1 MSQKRYRKPQSLHSK
16 GGVGIS
22 LRLFS
27 LIVASLLSM
36 NLWGEMIVGLSGCS
50 PRQSSCV
57 GCYMAF
63 RHLEEQR

>member
-1 MSQKRYRKPQSLHSK
+1 MSQKRYLKPQPLHTK

-27 LIVASLLSM
+27 LIVASLFSM
-36 NLWGEMIVGLSGCS
+36 NLWGGMIVGLYGCS
-50 PRQSSCV
+50 PRQPPCV
-57 GCYMAF
+57 GCYIAL